1 MAFDLAATI
10 TSELQRFST
19 IKQTVD
25 AKKSQ
30 TRFIYHLN
38 SRRFLTKSHGPSQF
52 VGSRSSFT
60 PSSQQLA
67 IAKLCAVQNV
77 VVSARPGS
85 GKTATI
91 EAIAAAHLDK
101 RIGSILFS
109 KRLQSETS
117 HRLKKYPNSDV
128 FTFHGMAG
136 ILFDKIIRNDEE
148 LIRRLEKVER
158 DGVLPFWNIDPFD
171 IIVLDEFQDCNP
183 ETFWLVECFI
193 RANNVKKGGKP
204 ARIVVLGD
212 ERQSIYRFRGADP
225 RYLTLAPELLGPIS
239 PYPFTEVQLG
249 KSFRLSTS
257 TVQFINQG
265 FLNGEQY
272 ITSSKSGPKPIIL
285 RCNIWDDI
293 SALAKQLSPLISRYG
308 PENCVII
315 APSIRTKGPLQ
326 PLTNILAQTYRI
338 PISVPT
344 DDETPLDDQVIKG
357 KMCISTIHQFKG
369 RERALVILLSI
380 DSSYFR
386 FFGRDLPDDKC
397 PNEVFVALTRAL
409 EQLVLIHNEGNKMM
423 PCVSVDSLYQ
433 TGKVLNMTNI
443 QSEILL
449 PDLPGRALELGLL
462 LPMNCGAR
470 EMTRY
475 IQGDALD
482 KAVKRHV
489 SVRRL
494 PPRLSGQR
502 LIDIQ
507 SVVPSD
513 REKKFYESVSDING
527 LVIAAA
533 LELEIAGTLNSL
545 GVSQEKVDKKSSST
559 LEQLIPWLCRLAC
572 EYEAKLS
579 GYQPRVIQ
587 MENHRYDWIKPE
599 DFDLARRRLGEE
611 LAQSVE
617 KLDFEVEM
625 KKGFRVEG
633 RKTQLMGRADIVA
646 NSPSDNG
653 YEEGDKTIWEIKFV
667 SKLSN
672 EHIVQACVYAY
683 LSGSTSGKL
692 PRIILYNVRDGDK
705 CEIVPRN
712 GLEGLRHLIISV
724 LRLRY
729 TNTAELSHEE
739 FIERCAETTRKV
751 MSLSGGS

>member
-1 MAFDLAATI
+1 MARDLA
-10 TSELQRFST
+10 ST
-19 IKQTVD
+19 ISCESWWFSAIKQNVD
-25 AKKSQ
+25 VKKCQ
-30 TRFIYHLN
+30 TRLIYHLN
-38 SRRFLTKSHGPSQF
+38 SRRFLTKSYGPAQF
-52 VGSRSSFT
+52 AGRRSSFT
-60 PSSQQLA
+60 PSPQQLE
-67 IAKLCAVQNV
+67 IAKLCAKQNV

-91 EAIAAAHLDK
+91 EAIAAAHPDK

-117 HRLKKYPNSDV
+117 HRLKRYRNSDV
-128 FTFHGMAG
+128 FTFHAMAG
-136 ILFDKIIRNDEE
+136 LLFERTIRNDEE
-148 LIRRLEKVER
+148 LIRQLEKVER
-158 DGVLPFWNIDPFD
+158 DGKLPFWNDDAFD

-193 RANNVKKGGKP
+193 RANNVKKLDQP
-204 ARIVVLGD
+204 SRIVVLGD

-239 PYPFTEVQLG
+239 PYPFIEVQLG

-257 TVQFINQG
+257 TVQFINRA
-265 FLNGEQY
+265 FLDGEQY
-272 ITSSKSGPKPIIL
+272 ITSSKSGPKPIVL
-285 RCNIWDDI
+285 RCNIWDF

-315 APSIRTKGPLQ
+315 APSVRTKGPLQ
-326 PLTNILAQTYRI
+326 PLTNTLAQTYRI

-344 DDETPLDDQVIKG
+344 DDEAPLDDQVING

-369 RERALVILLSI
+369 RERALVILFGI
-380 DSSYFR
+380 DSSYFKH
-386 FFGRDLPDDKC
+386 FGRDLPDDSC
-397 PNEVFVALTRAL
+397 PNEAFVALTRAL
-409 EQLVLIHNEGNKMM
+409 EQLVLVHNDGNKMM
-423 PCVSVDSLYQ
+423 PCVSVDSLYK
-433 TGKVLNMTNI
+433 TGEVLNMTNV
-443 QSEILL
+443 QSEIPP

-462 LPMNCGAR
+462 LPMSCGAR
-470 EMTRY
+470 EITRY
-475 IQGDALD
+475 VQGDALD

-494 PPRLSGQR
+494 PSRLSGQR
-502 LIDIQ
+502 AIDIQ
-507 SVVPSD
+507 SVVSSD
-513 REKKFYESVSDING
+513 RKKKFYESVSDING

-533 LELEIAGTLNSL
+533 LELEVAGTLKSL
-545 GVSQEKVDKKSSST
+545 GVSQEKVDKESPST
-559 LEQLIPWLCRLAC
+559 LEQLVPWLCRLAC

-599 DFDLARRRLGEE
+599 DFDLARRRLGEV
-611 LAQSVE
+611 LAHSA
-617 KLDFEVEM
+617 KNLDFEVEM
-625 KKGFRVEG
+625 KEDFRVEG
-633 RKTQLMGRADIVA
+633 RKTQLTGRADIVA
-646 NSPSDNG
+646 TSPSDNDDD
-653 YEEGDKTIWEIKFV
+653 ESNKTIWEIKFV

-683 LSGSTSGKL
+683 LLGSTSGKV

-705 CEIVPRN
+705 REITPRH

-729 TNTAELSHEE
+729 TSTGEVSYEE
-739 FIERCAETTRKV
+739 FINHCAETTRKV
-751 MSLSGGS
+751 MNLSEL

>member
-1 MAFDLAATI
+1 MY
-10 TSELQRFST
+10 
-19 IKQTVD
+19 

-30 TRFIYHLN
+30 TRFIYRLN
-38 SRRFLTKSHGPSQF
+38 SRRLLTKSYGPSQF
-52 VGSRSSFT
+52 VGRRSSFT
-60 PSSQQLA
+60 PSPQQLE
-67 IAKLCAVQNV
+67 IAKLCALQNV

-91 EAIAAAHLDK
+91 EAIATAHLDK

-136 ILFDKIIRNDEE
+136 VLFDKIIRNDEE
-148 LIRRLEKVER
+148 LIRQLEKVER

-272 ITSSKSGPKPIIL
+272 ITSSKSGPKPIVL
-285 RCNIWDDI
+285 RCNIRDI
-293 SALAKQLSPLISRYG
+293 SALAKQLLPLISRYG

-315 APSIRTKGPLQ
+315 APSIRKNRLLQ
-326 PLTNILAQTYRI
+326 YLTNTLARTYRI

-344 DDETPLDDQVIKG
+344 DDEAPLGDQVING

-369 RERALVILLSI
+369 RERSLVVLLGI
-380 DSSYFR
+380 DSSYSKY
-386 FFGRDLPDDKC
+386 FGRDLPDDKC

-409 EQLVLIHNEGNKMM
+409 EQLVLIHNDKNKMM
-423 PCVSVDSLYQ
+423 PCVSVDSFYK
-433 TGKVLNMTNI
+433 TGEVLNMTNI
-443 QSEILL
+443 QSEIPP
-449 PDLPGRALELGLL
+449 PDLPGRPLELGLL
-462 LPMNCGAR
+462 LPMTCGAR

-482 KAVKRHV
+482 KAVKRHI
-489 SVRRL
+489 SVQKL

-507 SVVPSD
+507 GVVPSN

-533 LELEIAGTLNSL
+533 LELEVAGTLKSL
-545 GVSQEKVDKKSSST
+545 GVSQKKVDKKSSST
-559 LEQLIPWLCRLAC
+559 LEQLVPWLCRLAC

-579 GYQPRVIQ
+579 GYQPRVVQ
-587 MENHRYDWIKPE
+587 MQNHRYDWIKPE

-611 LAQSVE
+611 LARSVE
-617 KLDFEVEM
+617 KLDFEVKMNED
-625 KKGFRVEG
+625 FRVEG
-633 RKTQLMGRADIVA
+633 CKTQLMGRADIVA
-646 NSPSDNG
+646 TSPSDNNHD
-653 YEEGDKTIWEIKFV
+653 EGDKTIWEIKFV
-667 SKLSN
+667 LKLSN

-683 LSGSTSGKL
+683 LLGSTSGKL

-705 CEIVPRN
+705 REITPRN

-729 TNTAELSHEE
+729 TNTGELSYEE

-751 MSLSGGS
+751 MSLSGGSR

>member
-1 MAFDLAATI
+1 
-10 TSELQRFST
+10 
-19 IKQTVD
+19 
-25 AKKSQ
+25 
-30 TRFIYHLN
+30 
-38 SRRFLTKSHGPSQF
+38 
-52 VGSRSSFT
+52 
-60 PSSQQLA
+60 
-67 IAKLCAVQNV
+67 

-91 EAIAAAHLDK
+91 EAIAAAHPDK

-117 HRLKKYPNSDV
+117 QRLKRYHNSDV
-128 FTFHGMAG
+128 FTFHAMAG
-136 ILFDKIIRNDEE
+136 VLFGKLIRNDEE

-158 DGVLPFWNIDPFD
+158 DGKLPFWNINPFD

-193 RANNVKKGGKP
+193 RANNVKKGGQP
-204 ARIVVLGD
+204 SRIVVLGD

-257 TVQFINQG
+257 TVQFINRS
-265 FLNGEQY
+265 FLDGEQY
-272 ITSSKSGPKPIIL
+272 ITSSKSGPKPIVL
-285 RCNIWDDI
+285 RCNIWDT
-293 SALAKQLSPLISRYG
+293 SALAKQLSPLIFRYG

-315 APSIRTKGPLQ
+315 APSVRKKGPLQ
-326 PLTNILAQTYRI
+326 CLTNTLAQKYRI

-344 DDETPLDDQVIKG
+344 DDEAPLDDQVING
-357 KMCISTIHQFKG
+357 KLCISTIHQFKG
-369 RERALVILLSI
+369 RERALVILLGI
-380 DSSYFR
+380 DSSYFEY
-386 FFGRDLPDDKC
+386 FGRDLPDDKC
-397 PNEVFVALTRAL
+397 PNEAFVALTRAL
-409 EQLVLIHNEGNKMM
+409 EQLVLIHKDKNKMM
-423 PCVSVDSLYQ
+423 PCVSVDSLYK
-433 TGKVLNMTNI
+433 TSEVLNMTNI
-443 QSEILL
+443 QSEIPP

-462 LPMNCGAR
+462 LPKSCGAR
-470 EMTRY
+470 EITRY

-482 KAVKRHV
+482 KEVKRHV

-494 PPRLSGQR
+494 PPRLSGKR
-502 LIDIQ
+502 LINIQ
-507 SVVPSD
+507 SVVSSD
-513 REKKFYESVSDING
+513 RKKKFYESVSDING

-533 LELEIAGTLNSL
+533 LELEVAGTLKSL
-545 GVSQEKVDKKSSST
+545 GVSQEKVDKESPST
-559 LEQLIPWLCRLAC
+559 LEQLVPWLCRLAC

-579 GYQPRVIQ
+579 GYKPRVIQ
-587 MENHRYDWIKPE
+587 MENHRYDWIKPD

-611 LAQSVE
+611 LAQSVKE
-617 KLDFEVEM
+617 LDFEVEM
-625 KKGFRVEG
+625 EDEFRVKG

-646 NSPSDNG
+646 TSPSNNNDDESN
-653 YEEGDKTIWEIKFV
+653 KTIWEIKFV

-683 LSGSTSGKL
+683 LLGSTSGKL
-692 PRIILYNVRDGDK
+692 PRIILYNVQDGDK
-705 CEIVPRN
+705 REITPRH

-729 TNTAELSHEE
+729 TNTGEISYEE
-739 FIERCAETTRKV
+739 FIKRCTETTRKV
-751 MSLSGGS
+751 MNLSDGS

>member
-1 MAFDLAATI
+1 M
-10 TSELQRFST
+10 
-19 IKQTVD
+19 IKQNVD
-25 AKKSQ
+25 VKKCQ

-38 SRRFLTKSHGPSQF
+38 SRRLLTKSHGSNQF
-52 VGSRSSFT
+52 VSRRSSFT
-60 PSSQQLA
+60 PSSQQLE

-91 EAIAAAHLDK
+91 EAIAAAHPDK

-117 HRLKKYPNSDV
+117 QRLKRYHNSDV
-128 FTFHGMAG
+128 FTFHAMAG
-136 ILFDKIIRNDEE
+136 VLFDKIIRNDEE

-158 DGVLPFWNIDPFD
+158 DGKLPFWNINPFD

-193 RANNVKKGGKP
+193 RANNVKKGGQP
-204 ARIVVLGD
+204 SRIVVLGD

-257 TVQFINQG
+257 TVQFINRS
-265 FLNGEQY
+265 FLDGEQY
-272 ITSSKSGPKPIIL
+272 ITSSKSGPKPIVL
-285 RCNIWDDI
+285 RCNIWDI
-293 SALAKQLSPLISRYG
+293 SALAKQLSPLIFRYS

-315 APSIRTKGPLQ
+315 APSVRTKGPLQ
-326 PLTNILAQTYRI
+326 PLTNTLAQTYHI

-344 DDETPLDDQVIKG
+344 DDEAPLDDQVING

-369 RERALVILLSI
+369 RERALVILLGI
-380 DSSYFR
+380 DSSYFKY
-386 FFGRDLPDDKC
+386 FGRDLPDDKC
-397 PNEVFVALTRAL
+397 PNEAFVALTRAL
-409 EQLVLIHNEGNKMM
+409 EQLVLIHNDDNKMM
-423 PCVSVDSLYQ
+423 PCVSVDSLYK
-433 TGKVLNMTNI
+433 TGEVLNMTNI
-443 QSEILL
+443 QSEIPP

-462 LPMNCGAR
+462 LPMSCGAR
-470 EMTRY
+470 EITRY

-513 REKKFYESVSDING
+513 REKKLYESVSDING

-533 LELEIAGTLNSL
+533 LELEVAGTLKSL
-545 GVSQEKVDKKSSST
+545 GVSQEKVDKKSPST
-559 LEQLIPWLCRLAC
+559 LEQLVPWLCRLAC

-587 MENHRYDWIKPE
+587 MENHRYDWIKPD

-611 LAQSVE
+611 LAQPVK

-625 KKGFRVEG
+625 EEELSVEG
-633 RKTQLMGRADIVA
+633 RKTKLIGRADIVA
-646 NSPSDNG
+646 TSSDNN
-653 YEEGDKTIWEIKFV
+653 ENESNKTIWEIKFV

-672 EHIVQACVYAY
+672 EHIIQACVYAY
-683 LSGSTSGKL
+683 LLGSTSGKL

-705 CEIVPRN
+705 REITPRY

-729 TNTAELSHEE
+729 TNTGEISYEE

-751 MSLSGGS
+751 MNLSDGS

>member
-1 MAFDLAATI
+1 MPMAFDLASPITI
-10 TSELQRFST
+10 
-19 IKQTVD
+19 
-25 AKKSQ
+25 
-30 TRFIYHLN
+30 
-38 SRRFLTKSHGPSQF
+38 
-52 VGSRSSFT
+52 
-60 PSSQQLA
+60 
-67 IAKLCAVQNV
+67 QNV

-117 HRLKKYPNSDV
+117 RRLKKYPNSDV

-136 ILFDKIIRNDEE
+136 VLFDKIIRNDEE

-158 DGVLPFWNIDPFD
+158 DGMLPFWNIDPFD

-225 RYLTLAPELLGPIS
+225 RYLTLASELLGPIS
-239 PYPFTEVQLG
+239 PYPFTKVQLG

-257 TVQFINQG
+257 TVQFINRG

-272 ITSSKSGPKPIIL
+272 ITSSKSGPKPIVL
-285 RCNIWDDI
+285 RCNIWDI
-293 SALAKQLSPLISRYG
+293 SALAKQLSPLISHYG

-326 PLTNILAQTYRI
+326 PLTNTLAQTYRI

-344 DDETPLDDQVIKG
+344 DDEAPLDDQVIKG

-369 RERALVILLSI
+369 RERALVILLGI
-380 DSSYFR
+380 DSSYFKY
-386 FFGRDLPDDKC
+386 FGRDLPDDKC
-397 PNEVFVALTRAL
+397 PNEAFVALTRAL
-409 EQLVLIHNEGNKMM
+409 EQLVLIHSDDNKTM
-423 PCVSVDSLYQ
+423 PCVSVDSLYK
-433 TGKVLNMTNI
+433 TGEVLNMTNI
-443 QSEILL
+443 QSAIPP

-462 LPMNCGAR
+462 LPMSCGAR
-470 EMTRY
+470 EITRY

-482 KAVKRHV
+482 KVVKRHV

-513 REKKFYESVSDING
+513 RERKFYESVSDING

-533 LELEIAGTLNSL
+533 LELEVAGTLKSL
-545 GVSQEKVDKKSSST
+545 GVSQEEVDKKSSST
-559 LEQLIPWLCRLAC
+559 VEQLVPWLCRLAC

-611 LAQSVE
+611 LAQSAE

-625 KKGFRVEG
+625 KEDFRVEG

-646 NSPSDNG
+646 ISHSGNNH
-653 YEEGDKTIWEIKFV
+653 EEGDKTIWEIKFV

-683 LSGSTSGKL
+683 LLGSTSGKL

-705 CEIVPRN
+705 REITPRN

-729 TNTAELSHEE
+729 TNTGELSYEE

-751 MSLSGGS
+751 MNLSDGS

>member
-1 MAFDLAATI
+1 
-10 TSELQRFST
+10 
-19 IKQTVD
+19 
-25 AKKSQ
+25 
-30 TRFIYHLN
+30 
-38 SRRFLTKSHGPSQF
+38 
-52 VGSRSSFT
+52 
-60 PSSQQLA
+60 
-67 IAKLCAVQNV
+67 
-77 VVSARPGS
+77 
-85 GKTATI
+85 
-91 EAIAAAHLDK
+91 
-101 RIGSILFS
+101 
-109 KRLQSETS
+109 
-117 HRLKKYPNSDV
+117 
-128 FTFHGMAG
+128 MAG
-136 ILFDKIIRNDEE
+136 VLFDKIIRNDEE

-158 DGVLPFWNIDPFD
+158 DGKLPFWNIDPFD

-193 RANNVKKGGKP
+193 RANNVKKGGQP
-204 ARIVVLGD
+204 PRIVVLGD

-257 TVQFINQG
+257 TVQFINRS
-265 FLNGEQY
+265 FLDGEQY
-272 ITSSKSGPKPIIL
+272 ITSSKSGPKPIVL
-285 RCNIWDDI
+285 RCNIWDI
-293 SALAKQLSPLISRYG
+293 SALAKQLSPLIFRYG

-326 PLTNILAQTYRI
+326 PLTNTLAQTYRI

-344 DDETPLDDQVIKG
+344 DDEAPLDDQVING

-369 RERALVILLSI
+369 RERALVILLGI
-380 DSSYFR
+380 DSSYFKY
-386 FFGRDLPDDKC
+386 FGRDLPDDKC
-397 PNEVFVALTRAL
+397 PNEAFVALTRAL
-409 EQLVLIHNEGNKMM
+409 EQLVLIHNDDNKMM
-423 PCVSVDSLYQ
+423 PCVSVVSLSK
-433 TGKVLNMTNI
+433 TGEVLNMTNV
-443 QSEILL
+443 QSEIPP

-462 LPMNCGAR
+462 LPVSCVTR
-470 EMTRY
+470 EITRY

-527 LVIAAA
+527 LVVAAA
-533 LELEIAGTLNSL
+533 LELEVAGTLKSL
-545 GVSQEKVDKKSSST
+545 GVSQEKVDKKSPST
-559 LEQLIPWLCRLAC
+559 LEQLVPWLCRLAC

-611 LAQSVE
+611 LAQSVK

-625 KKGFRVEG
+625 EEELRVEG
-633 RKTQLMGRADIVA
+633 RKTKLMGRADIVA
-646 NSPSDNG
+646 TSPSNNNDDESN
-653 YEEGDKTIWEIKFV
+653 KTIWEIKFV

-683 LSGSTSGKL
+683 LLGSKSGKL

-705 CEIVPRN
+705 REITPRR

-729 TNTAELSHEE
+729 TNTGETSYEE

-751 MSLSGGS
+751 MNLSDGL